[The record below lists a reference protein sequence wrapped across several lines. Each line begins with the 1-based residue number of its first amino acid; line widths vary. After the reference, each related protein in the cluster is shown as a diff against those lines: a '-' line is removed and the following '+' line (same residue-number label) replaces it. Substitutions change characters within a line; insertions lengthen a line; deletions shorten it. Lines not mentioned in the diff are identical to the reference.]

1 MNNRFVEIKKQLGK
15 FIANFSVTEEDGK
28 EYIFDGESIHE
39 GLSVSTYDEKGDVVP
54 LEDGEY
60 TIQGV
65 RVKMLEGKVSE
76 LVADGGQK
84 QTELSA
90 EEAAA
95 AAAEANPENGNLLN
109 TETKVEV
116 EKEEVEK
123 KPEEKEVD
131 SKDKEIEELKSQVS
145 AKDKEIEDL
154 KKELEELKK
163 KPLAAPVPQRTDMGS
178 HEAPYQV
185 PESVKGSSV
194 EDACRIFGSR

>member
-76 LVADGGQK
+76 LVADGEQK

-123 KPEEKEVD
+123 KPEEEVD
-131 SKDKEIEELKSQVS
+131 SKDKEIEDFFV
-145 AKDKEIEDL
+145 
-154 KKELEELKK
+154 
-163 KPLAAPVPQRTDMGS
+163 
-178 HEAPYQV
+178 
-185 PESVKGSSV
+185 
-194 EDACRIFGSR
+194 

>member
-15 FIANFSVTEEDGK
+15 FIANFSVSEEDGK
-28 EYIFDGESIHE
+28 EYIFDGETIHE
-39 GLSVSTYDEKGDVVP
+39 GLAVSTYDDKGDVVP

-60 TIQGV
+60 TIKGV
-65 RVKMLEGKVSE
+65 KVKMVEGKVAEVSDE
-76 LVADGGQK
+76 AQK
-84 QTELSA
+84 PTNLSA

-95 AAAEANPENGNLLN
+95 QAAEANPENGNLLN

-131 SKDKEIEELKSQVS
+131 SKDKEIE
-145 AKDKEIEDL
+145 DL

-163 KPLAAPVPQRTDMGS
+163 KPLAAPVPQRTDMSS
-178 HEAPYQV
+178 HAAPYQV

>member
-15 FIANFSVTEEDGK
+15 FIANFSVSEEDGK
-28 EYIFDGESIHE
+28 EYIFDGETIHE
-39 GLSVSTYDEKGDVVP
+39 GLAVSTYDDKGDVVP

-60 TIQGV
+60 TIKGV
-65 RVKMLEGKVSE
+65 KVKMVEGKVAEVSDE
-76 LVADGGQK
+76 AQK
-84 QTELSA
+84 PTSLSA

-95 AAAEANPENGNLLN
+95 QAAEANPENGNLLN

-116 EKEEVEK
+116 EKKEEVEK
-123 KPEEKEVD
+123 KPEEEVD
-131 SKDKEIEELKSQVS
+131 KDKEIEELKGQIS

-163 KPLAAPVPQRTDMGS
+163 KPLAAPVPQRTDMSS
-178 HEAPYQV
+178 HAAPYQV

-194 EDACRIFGSR
+194 EDACRIFGSK

>member
-15 FIANFSVTEEDGK
+15 FIANFSVSEEDGK
-28 EYIFDGESIHE
+28 EYIFDGETIHE
-39 GLSVSTYDEKGDVVP
+39 GLAVSTYDDKGDVVP

-65 RVKMLEGKVSE
+65 KVKMLEGKVSE
-76 LVADGGQK
+76 LVADGEQK

-123 KPEEKEVD
+123 KPEEEVD
-131 SKDKEIEELKSQVS
+131 KDKEIEELKGQIS

-163 KPLAAPVPQRTDMGS
+163 KPLAAPVPQRTDMSS
-178 HEAPYQV
+178 HAAPYQV

-194 EDACRIFGSR
+194 EDACRIFGSK

>member
-76 LVADGGQK
+76 LVADGEQK

-123 KPEEKEVD
+123 KPEEEVD

-178 HEAPYQV
+178 HEAPYQI